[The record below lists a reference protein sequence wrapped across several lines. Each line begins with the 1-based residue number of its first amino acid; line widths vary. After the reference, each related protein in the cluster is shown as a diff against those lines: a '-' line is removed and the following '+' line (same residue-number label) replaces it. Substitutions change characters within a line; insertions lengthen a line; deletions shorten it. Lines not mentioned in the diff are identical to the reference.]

1 MMSFSSTRIVFSK
14 SLFTLR
20 PSRSAIVPYWIN
32 QDGTISFVFAVDS
45 KYGDITDLGGGVRK
59 YESALTGAIR
69 EFTEE
74 SHNILGYLD
83 LNDLSCNLSITDG
96 KMATIF
102 VKCKE
107 DIRHLPDKFK
117 LTKLLGNQCGE
128 IECIVIITEHELSNL
143 TKNYRYR
150 LKNRVLWSRV
160 RRFYSSVDIK
170 EVSSILKLLNQVQ

>member
-1 MMSFSSTRIVFSK
+1 MASTRVVFSK

-20 PSRSAIVPYWIN
+20 PTRAAIVPYWIN
-32 QDGTISFVFAVDS
+32 HDGTVSFVFAVDS

-74 SHNILGYLD
+74 SHNILGYID
-83 LNDLSCNLSITDG
+83 LNELGCSLSITDG

-107 DIRHLPDKFK
+107 DVKWLPEKFK
-117 LTKLLGNQCGE
+117 KTITGVNQCGE
-128 IECIVIITEHELSNL
+128 IECLVTISEHELYNL
-143 TKNYRYR
+143 TKNYRYK
-150 LKNRVLWSRV
+150 LKNRVLWSRI

-170 EVSSILKLLNQVQ
+170 EVSTILKLLDRK